1 MIEKILV
8 LSTAHMP
15 NSNPNFGDLR
25 VLKGTY
31 EHIIPCV
38 ARADMITEWW
48 GPIMEK
54 ALTDGC
60 SYVCFEAD
68 GDTYDQFETYNW

>member
-1 MIEKILV
+1 MIEKIFV

-15 NSNPNFGDLR
+15 NSDPNFGDLR

-48 GPIMEK
+48 GPIMEQ
-54 ALTDGC
+54 ALADGC
-60 SYVCFEAD
+60 TYVCFEAD
-68 GDTYDQFETYNW
+68 ADIDDRFVIYEW